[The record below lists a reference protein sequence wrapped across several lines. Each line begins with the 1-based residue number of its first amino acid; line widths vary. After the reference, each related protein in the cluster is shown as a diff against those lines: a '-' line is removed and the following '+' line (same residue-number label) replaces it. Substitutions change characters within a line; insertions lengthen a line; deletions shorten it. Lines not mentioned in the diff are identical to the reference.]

1 MPRKIRDY
9 KDEYN
14 SYHKSPAAKKQRAEN
29 NKARRIIKKK
39 LGGVAIAGKDVAHKN
54 NKTSDNKLSNLKV
67 ESKSKNRS
75 FARTK
80 TAKRK

>member
-1 MPRKIRDY
+1 MPSKVRNY
-9 KDEYN
+9 KSEYN
-14 SYHKSPAAKKQRAEN
+14 NYHSSPAAKKQRAEN
-29 NKARRIIKKK
+29 NKARRIVKKK
-39 LGGVAIAGKDVAHKN
+39 LGGLVIAGKDVAHKN

>member
-1 MPRKIRDY
+1 MPSKVRNFRK
-9 KDEYN
+9 EYDN
-14 SYHKSPAAKKQRAEN
+14 YHSQPAAKKQRAEN
-29 NKARRIIKKK
+29 NKARRIAKKK
-39 LGGVAIAGKDVAHKN
+39 YGGTAIAGKDVAHKN
-54 NKTSDNKLSNLKV
+54 NKTSDNRLSNLKI

>member
-1 MPRKIRDY
+1 MPSKVRDW
-9 KDEYN
+9 KSEYSN
-14 SYHKSPAAKKQRAEN
+14 YHSKPAAKKQRAEN
-29 NKARRIIKKK
+29 NKARRVAKKK
-39 LGGVAIAGKDVAHKN
+39 YGGVAVAGKDVAHKN
-54 NKTSDNKLSNLKV
+54 NKTSDNRLSNLKI